1 MLPPFRHADG
11 AGLPHRYP
19 GKPLWLMEIGA
30 ISPIRS
36 ARKRTEL
43 PVTREISTGPRAGR
57 RKPQMV
63 LATPAPFLA
72 LLLAACGQIGAID
85 IPLGAGEAA
94 TAPPADFNTIP
105 LTDPAAA
112 GADPNAGLPPDPN
125 AAPVVLDPLAAP
137 NGLGE
142 PGQAA
147 APAANADI
155 AVAFNDLLGAW
166 TVTINAGTCQ
176 LFLSGT
182 VWENGYRGSTR
193 DCPSDAL
200 ATVSSW
206 NLVDQQVVLYAAG
219 NEITRLYAVSLV
231 RNGDLVVNARFEGQM
246 AAGGTP
252 VAFFR

>member
-1 MLPPFRHADG
+1 MVQDFPTAIPA
-11 AGLPHRYP
+11 
-19 GKPLWLMEIGA
+19 KPLWLMEIGA

-43 PVTREISTGPRAGR
+43 PVTREISTRPRLGWR
-57 RKPQMV
+57 NPRTG
-63 LATPAPFLA
+63 LAALAPLLGLA
-72 LLLAACGQIGAID
+72 LAACGQIGAID
-85 IPLGAGEAA
+85 IPLGAGQAA
-94 TAPPADFNTIP
+94 TALPADFNTIP
-105 LTDPAAA
+105 LVDP
-112 GADPNAGLPPDPN
+112 GAEGGDPNAGLPPDPN
-125 AAPVVLDPLAAP
+125 AAPVVPEPLAAP
-137 NGLGE
+137 GALGE
-142 PGQAA
+142 PALAA

-155 AVAFNDLLGAW
+155 TVAFNDMLGAW
-166 TVTINAGTCQ
+166 TATINAGACQ

-219 NEITRLYAVSLV
+219 NEIARLYAVSLA